1 MAFKHKILLWYEC
14 YGRDL
19 PWRKTDNPYHIWISE
34 IILQQTRIDQGLS
47 YYTRFVEAF
56 PTVSHLAEASEQ
68 EVLKLWQGLGYY
80 SRARNLHAAAK
91 SIVDER
97 DGVFPDTY
105 DGILALK
112 GVGKY
117 TAAAI
122 ASFAFRMPYPV
133 IDGNVYRV
141 ISRVYGVYSPIG
153 TASAYNQFEKIL
165 LNLIDVER
173 PDLFNQAIMD
183 FGSVYCKPVSP
194 DCVNCIFASECVAYR
209 NDKVAMLPV
218 KAAPPKVANRYF
230 YYFDIQWVQD
240 DGIFTIIGKRESKD
254 IWKGLYQF
262 PLLEKEF
269 EDDAQARGLGS
280 FLKDFCRVPFT
291 VVSVSTPIVHKL
303 THRTI
308 FARFVKVNLSS
319 EPLLD
324 SGNWLKI
331 SLDERSN
338 YPVSRLIDKYL
349 NG

>member
-1 MAFKHKILLWYEC
+1 MAFKHKISLWYES

-19 PWRKTDNPYHIWISE
+19 PWRKTDDPYHIWISE
-34 IILQQTRIDQGLS
+34 IILQQTRIEQGMS
-47 YYTRFVEAF
+47 YYFKFIEAF
-56 PTVSHLAEASEQ
+56 PTVRHLAEASEQ
-68 EVLKLWQGLGYY
+68 HVLKLWQGLGYY

-91 SIVDER
+91 SIVAER
-97 DGVFPDTY
+97 NGRFPDTY
-105 DGILALK
+105 DAILALK

-141 ISRVYGVYSPIG
+141 ISRVFGVYTPIG
-153 TASAYNQFEKIL
+153 SSAAFSQFEKIL
-165 LNLIDVER
+165 LNLIDRER

-183 FGSVYCKPVSP
+183 FGSIHCKPVSP

-209 NDKVAMLPV
+209 NEKVDMLPV
-218 KAAPPKVANRYF
+218 KSAPPKVADRFF
-230 YYFDIQWVQD
+230 YYFDIQWVVD
-240 DGIFTIIGKRESKD
+240 DAVFTFIGKRDSND

-262 PLLEKEF
+262 PLLEKCLD
-269 EDDAQARGLGS
+269 DDALVEGLS
-280 FLKDFCRVPFT
+280 AFLKDFCNVPFSIQ
-291 VVSVSTPIVHKL
+291 SVSSPVVHKL

-308 FARFVKVNLSS
+308 FARFVRVNLSS
-319 EPLLD
+319 EPTSV

-331 SLDERSN
+331 PIADRLN